1 MGAGKSII
9 VCAVWKD
16 FNSIFI
22 KIQGLPEKACGTAI
36 EQPMGHQF
44 AIFVL
49 IWNLT
54 FKDNTDTP
62 AV

>member
-1 MGAGKSII
+1 MGDGESII
-9 VCAVWKD
+9 VCTVWKD
-16 FNSIFI
+16 FNSVFI
-22 KIQGLPEKACGTAI
+22 KTQGLPEKVCVTAI
-36 EQPMGHQF
+36 QQPMGHQF
-44 AIFVL
+44 SIFVL